1 MSEIFQKSSIKP
13 GEYYSERQ
21 IDNCKINVLQM
32 LIHFMYISNKCYFF
46 MIPDIVG
53 PLNFSLDNSVV
64 SIPEMLFPKAREIS
78 CLLCDLIFKLNTE
91 KHSFLKHLF
100 TKHRFI
106 IGDEDQI
113 ELFHEY
119 VMHWR
124 EIFEGDESKISEFC
138 TIIIMDQLPD
148 GTEEKN
154 VPYYLLCDVSTTD
167 YEIRHK
173 LRSKQIDLVLA
184 MHKFER
190 SDEKFEKNC
199 LFCRDVIKS
208 TRHFYIR
215 HLYTKHFLQ
224 LGKPGRSQI
233 WQRSL

>member
-1 MSEIFQKSSIKP
+1 
-13 GEYYSERQ
+13 
-21 IDNCKINVLQM
+21 
-32 LIHFMYISNKCYFF
+32 
-46 MIPDIVG
+46 MILDIVG
-53 PLNFSLDNSVV
+53 PLNFSLDNSDV
-64 SIPEMLFPKAREIS
+64 SIPEILFPKAREIS
-78 CLLCDLIFKLNTE
+78 CFLCDLMFKLNTE
-91 KHSFLKHLF
+91 KHSFLEHLF

-124 EIFEGDESKISEFC
+124 GIFEGDDSKISEFC

-148 GTEEKN
+148 GTAEKN
-154 VPYYLLCDVSTTD
+154 VPYYLLCDVSNTD
-167 YEIRHK
+167 YEIRQK

-190 SDEKFEKNC
+190 SDDEFEKNC
-199 LFCRDVIKS
+199 LFCRDIIKS

-224 LGKPGRSQI
+224 LGKPGWSQI
-233 WQRSL
+233 WSKNSFTMIELIPNPFYVFRKFSLH